1 MRWQGSWLP
10 WWLLPATETR
20 PSFVA
25 PGLAKIGAKIA
36 SSPCAV
42 GASSYGFSSF
52 LGVMGAGIL
61 PGCDVP
67 EINGQNSV
75 KRRASGRE

>member
-25 PGLAKIGAKIA
+25 SGLAKIEAKID
-36 SSPCAV
+36 SSPFAV

-52 LGVMGAGIL
+52 FVAMGAGIL
-61 PGCDVP
+61 PGSDVP

-75 KRRASGRE
+75 KRPAIERE

>member
-36 SSPCAV
+36 SSPCAL
-42 GASSYGFSSF
+42 GAGSYGFGSF
-52 LGVMGAGIL
+52 FVAMGAGIL
-61 PGCDVP
+61 PGSDVP
-67 EINGQNSV
+67 EINAQNSV
-75 KRRASGRE
+75 KRPAIERQ